1 MDRLKSRK
9 FWFALLGAVLP
20 VVAQAMTEEI
30 ATAEALQ
37 VSAAII
43 ISYILGQGY
52 VDANQAA
59 MFESFSTTTK
69 AKKK

>member
-1 MDRLKSRK
+1 MDKLKSRK

-43 ISYILGQGY
+43 ISYILWQGY
-52 VDANQAA
+52 VDANQAI
-59 MFESFSTTTK
+59 STTKT
-69 AKKK
+69 KKK